1 MCDTLVAIKDSC
13 VFFAKNSDREP
24 SEAQW
29 VERIEAVENNT
40 QARVKLTYI
49 EVPQSAYQHGIII
62 SRPYWMWGAEMGVN
76 DRGVVIGNEA
86 IFSRCVDKKGQALL
100 GMDLVRLGLERGDDA
115 RHALSVITEHL
126 ERYGQAGPSGYRDK
140 SFRYDNSFIV
150 ADATGAWVLETAGR
164 HWVAKKVDQY
174 AAISNHLSITSDYD
188 FSSSGIEDDARRH
201 GYCKPGD
208 TFDFAK
214 TFDTWLLPFFGA
226 AHQRRATN
234 LSHLQTSLEVCSLE
248 VMAKHLRHHRSDNTD
263 FSKHTNADVC
273 FHAAGIHRPHQTCG
287 SMVVGLS
294 VDKSADI
301 LVTGTSSPCLSLFK
315 PIAFDDENY
324 FVDHTVYQGSQ
335 SSVWHEFE
343 KVHRVALFDVAFRRR
358 LLKSRESIERELF
371 ECYLKGGDKGA
382 FDNKIQ
388 RWHEQWCHEVGT
400 QNINTNS
407 WHPYHRF
414 WRKLNRMDG
423 LK

>member
-1 MCDTLVAIKDSC
+1 MCDTLITRNDEGVY
-13 VFFAKNSDREP
+13 FAKNSDREP
-24 SEAQW
+24 CEAQL
-29 VERIEAVENNT
+29 VERIEAVESNK
-40 QARVKLTYI
+40 QKKVKLTYI
-49 EVPQSAYQHGIII
+49 EVPQSASQHGIII

-150 ADATGAWVLETAGR
+150 ADAKNAWVLETAGR

-188 FSSSGIEDDARRH
+188 LSSSGIED
-201 GYCKPGD
+201 G
-208 TFDFAK
+208 FDFSK
-214 TFDTWLLPFFGA
+214 TFDTFLLPFFGA

-234 LSHLQTSLEVCSLE
+234 LSHLQASLDVCSLDTM
-248 VMAKHLRHHRSDNTD
+248 VKHLRYHQSDNTD

-273 FHAAGIHRPHQTCG
+273 FHAGGRHRPHQTCG

-294 VDKSADI
+294 ANKPADI

-315 PIAFDDENY
+315 PIAFGDENY
-324 FVDHTVYQGSQ
+324 FVDHAGYQGSQ

-343 KVHRVALFDVAFRRR
+343 KVHRVALFDVAFRQR
-358 LLKSRESIERELF
+358 LLESRDNIERELF
-371 ECYLKGGDKGA
+371 QCYLDGDDKSV
-382 FDNKIQ
+382 FDNDLQ
-388 RWHEQWCHEVGT
+388 RWHEQWCHEAYT
-400 QNINTNS
+400 QSINTNS

-414 WRKLNRMDG
+414 WRKLNRMNG